1 LKISLLTRRFKC
13 GGSISNYCSETIKTI
28 NMPDDIMNFDLPVER
43 SSIIKVLGIG
53 GGGNNAV
60 NHMFTKGIRDVNFV
74 VCNTDHQALASSP
87 VPIKV
92 QIGEA
97 LTEGMGAGSQ
107 PEKGRKAAME
117 NLENVMDALGGNT
130 RMVFI
135 TTGMGGGTGTGAIPV
150 IAKACKEAGLLT
162 IAVVTIP
169 FKSEGKV
176 RIRYAIDGIT
186 ELKDHVDSL
195 LVINNEKLREIYGNQ
210 GVSTAFAKADDIL
223 TTAVKGIAEIITV
236 AGYINVD
243 FADVETV
250 MKNSGVAIMGMGT
263 ASGEN
268 RAIRAI
274 ENALASPLL
283 NSNDITGAKSILIN
297 ISSGLG
303 DLELTMDELGE
314 ITDYMYEVASDD
326 ALIIRG
332 LSQDDTLGENISV
345 IVIATG
351 FEANSIFH
359 PYKPKKPKH
368 IEVLDNKTVIPP
380 QLNPRATEETFTV
393 HEKKSRKSIISDFDE
408 KSQGEFD
415 FGNVPG
421 NNRRD
426 NEDEV
431 FEEEEDRPGA
441 TLRKVKQMQKIMKKE
456 GLSNKTIE
464 ENIETFE
471 DVPAYVRRNMLLTS
485 NDKISESKL
494 SKFTLTSDEE
504 EGPVLRENNAYLN
517 DNVD

>member
-1 LKISLLTRRFKC
+1 MS
-13 GGSISNYCSETIKTI
+13 
-28 NMPDDIMNFDLPVER
+28 DDIMNFDLPVER

-60 NHMFTKGIRDVNFV
+60 NHMFERGITDVNFV
-74 VCNTDHQALASSP
+74 VCNTDHQALTASP

-117 NLENVMDALGGNT
+117 NLDNVMDALGGNT
-130 RMVFI
+130 RMVFL

-150 IAKACKEAGLLT
+150 IARACKEAGLLT

-169 FKSEGKV
+169 FKSEGKI

-210 GVSTAFAKADDIL
+210 GVSTAFAKADDVL
-223 TTAVKGIAEIITV
+223 TIAVKGIAEIITV

-250 MKNSGVAIMGMGT
+250 MKNSGVAIMGMGS

-297 ISSGLG
+297 ISSGKG
-303 DLELTMDELGE
+303 DHELTMDELGE
-314 ITDYMYEVASDD
+314 ITDYMYEAASDD

-351 FEANSIFH
+351 FEANSIFQ
-359 PYKPKKPKH
+359 PYKSKKPKH
-368 IEVLDNKTVIPP
+368 VEMLENKAFIPP
-380 QLNPRATEETFTV
+380 QLNHKATGETFTV
-393 HEKKSRKSIISDFDE
+393 HEKRTKKSIISDFDE
-408 KSQGEFD
+408 ESQGEFD
-415 FGNVPG
+415 FGTGYRNT
-421 NNRRD
+421 RD
-426 NEDEV
+426 QEAEKFDDEN
-431 FEEEEDRPGA
+431 DKTGA

-471 DVPAYVRRNMLLTS
+471 DVPAYVRRNMLLRS
-485 NDKISESKL
+485 NEKIPDSKL
-494 SKFTLTSDEE
+494 SKFTLTSDDED
-504 EGPVLRENNAYLN
+504 GPVLRENNAYLN

>member
-1 LKISLLTRRFKC
+1 MS
-13 GGSISNYCSETIKTI
+13 
-28 NMPDDIMNFDLPVER
+28 DDIMNFDLPVER

-60 NHMFTKGIRDVNFV
+60 NHMFEKGIRDVNFV

-107 PEKGRKAAME
+107 PEKGKKAALE
-117 NLENVMDALGGNT
+117 NLENVMDALAGNT

-169 FKSEGKV
+169 FKSEGKI

-210 GVSTAFAKADDIL
+210 GVSTAFAKADDVL

-250 MKNSGVAIMGMGT
+250 MKNSGVAIMGMGM

-297 ISSGLG
+297 ISSGKG
-303 DLELTMDELGE
+303 DHELTMDELGE
-314 ITDYMYEVASDD
+314 ITDYMYDVASDD

-332 LSQDDTLGENISV
+332 LSQDDSLIENISV

-351 FEANSIFH
+351 FEANSIFQ
-359 PYKPKKPKH
+359 PYKSKTAKQV
-368 IEVLDNKTVIPP
+368 ITLSNKNVIPP
-380 QLNPRATEETFTV
+380 SINPQKNDETFTV
-393 HEKKSRKSIISDFDE
+393 HEKGKKSIITDFE
-408 KSQGEFD
+408 EESQGELD
-415 FGNVPG
+415 FGAGAAKKRSVEDG
-421 NNRRD
+421 NSEDD
-426 NEDEV
+426 NDKS
-431 FEEEEDRPGA
+431 GA
-441 TLRKVKQMQKIMKKE
+441 TLRKVKQMQKIMQKE

-471 DVPAYVRRNMLLTS
+471 DVPAYVRRNMLLGPP
-485 NDKISESKL
+485 DKKSESKL
-494 SKFTLTSDEE
+494 SRFTLTNDEE

>member
-1 LKISLLTRRFKC
+1 MS
-13 GGSISNYCSETIKTI
+13 
-28 NMPDDIMNFDLPVER
+28 DDIMNFDLPVER

-60 NHMFTKGIRDVNFV
+60 NHMFEKGIRDVNFI
-74 VCNTDHQALASSP
+74 VCNTDHQALAKSP

-92 QIGEA
+92 QIGES

-107 PEKGRKAAME
+107 PEKGKKAALE
-117 NLENVMDALGGNT
+117 NLDDVMEALGGNT

-150 IAKACKEAGLLT
+150 IAKACREAGLLT

-210 GVSTAFAKADDIL
+210 GVSSAFSMADDVL

-236 AGYINVD
+236 TGYINVD

-250 MKNSGVAIMGMGT
+250 MKDSGVAIMGMGM

-297 ISSGLG
+297 IASGKG
-303 DLELTMDELGE
+303 EHELTMDELGE
-314 ITDYMYEVASDD
+314 ITDYMYDAASDD

-332 LSQDDTLGENISV
+332 LSQDENLGENISV

-351 FEANSIFH
+351 FESNSIFQ
-359 PYKPKKPKH
+359 PYKPG
-368 IEVLDNKTVIPP
+368 
-380 QLNPRATEETFTV
+380 
-393 HEKKSRKSIISDFDE
+393 KKSRVELFPDNSIVPPKLITERAEGEMKVLDRKSKSIIVDFE
-408 KSQGEFD
+408 EESQGTID
-415 FGNVPG
+415 FGHMSQDG
-421 NNRRD
+421 ITSLRD
-426 NEDEV
+426 TSEGQEDEV
-431 FEEEEDRPGA
+431 QEKSEN
-441 TLRKVKQMQKIMKKE
+441 TLKKVKHMQKILKKE
-456 GLSNKTIE
+456 GLSNKTMK
-464 ENIETFE
+464 ENIDTFE
-471 DVPAYVRRNMLLTS
+471 DVPAYIRRNMLLNPS
-485 NDKISESKL
+485 DKNSDSKL
-494 SKFTLTSDEE
+494 SKFTLTNDDED
-504 EGPVLRENNAYLN
+504 GPVLRENNAYLN

>member
-1 LKISLLTRRFKC
+1 MIPVAINAFAVHNQLK
-13 GGSISNYCSETIKTI
+13 YKT
-28 NMPDDIMNFDLPVER
+28 MSDDIMNFDLPVER

-53 GGGNNAV
+53 GGGTNAV
-60 NHMFTKGIRDVNFV
+60 NHMFEKGIMDVNFV
-74 VCNTDHQALASSP
+74 VCNTDHQSLAKSP

-92 QIGEA
+92 QIGES
-97 LTEGMGAGSQ
+97 LTEGMGAGSL
-107 PEKGRKAAME
+107 PDKGKQAAQE
-117 NLENVMDALGGNT
+117 NLGDVMDALGGNT

-236 AGYINVD
+236 TGYINVD

-250 MKNSGVAIMGMGT
+250 MKDSGVALMGMGA

-297 ISSGLG
+297 ISSGTG
-303 DLELTMDELGE
+303 KHEITMDELGE
-314 ITDYMYEVASDD
+314 ITDFMYDAASED

-332 LSQDDTLGENISV
+332 LSQDENLGENISV

-351 FEANSIFH
+351 FEANSIFQ
-359 PYKPKKPKH
+359 PYKSKKSKKV
-368 IEVLDNKTVIPP
+368 ELLTNEEVIPP
-380 QLNPRATEETFTV
+380 HQIPEKNEETFTV
-393 HEKKSRKSIISDFDE
+393 HEKGKKSIISDFEEESQGVFDFNLENSEDLNDTGKRKKDNSEEAQE
-408 KSQGEFD
+408 KSE
-415 FGNVPG
+415 
-421 NNRRD
+421 
-426 NEDEV
+426 
-431 FEEEEDRPGA
+431 A
-441 TLRKVKQMQKIMKKE
+441 TLRKVKHMQNLLKK
-456 GLSNKTIE
+456 GGISNKTMK
-464 ENIETFE
+464 ENIDTFE
-471 DVPAYVRRNMLLTS
+471 DVPAYIRRNRSLES
-485 NDKISESKL
+485 PGNASDSKL
-494 SKFTLTSDEE
+494 SKFTLTSDENDE
-504 EGPVLRENNAYLN
+504 PVLRENNAYLN

>member
-1 LKISLLTRRFKC
+1 
-13 GGSISNYCSETIKTI
+13 
-28 NMPDDIMNFDLPVER
+28 MPDDIMNFDLPVER

-60 NHMFTKGIRDVNFV
+60 NHMFEKGIRDVNFI
-74 VCNTDHQALASSP
+74 VCNTDHQALSKSQVP
-87 VPIKV
+87 VKV
-92 QIGEA
+92 QIGES

-107 PEKGRKAAME
+107 PEKGKKAA
-117 NLENVMDALGGNT
+117 LENIEDVMDVLGGNT

-210 GVSTAFAKADDIL
+210 GVSSAFAKADDVL

-236 AGYINVD
+236 TGYINVD

-250 MKNSGVAIMGMGT
+250 MKDSGVAIMGMGT
-263 ASGEN
+263 AAGEN
-268 RAIRAI
+268 RAIKAI

-297 ISSGLG
+297 ISSGSG
-303 DLELTMDELGE
+303 EHEITMDELGE
-314 ITDYMYEVASDD
+314 ITDFMYDAASDD

-332 LSQDDTLGENISV
+332 LSKDENLNDEISV
-345 IVIATG
+345 TVIATG
-351 FEANSIFH
+351 FESNSIFQ
-359 PYKPKKPKH
+359 PYKPKKPSRV
-368 IEVLDNKTVIPP
+368 ELLTNKTAIPAGIIP
-380 QLNPRATEETFTV
+380 EKGDDVFSV
-393 HEKKSRKSIISDFDE
+393 HEKGKKSIITD
-408 KSQGEFD
+408 
-415 FGNVPG
+415 
-421 NNRRD
+421 
-426 NEDEV
+426 
-431 FEEEEDRPGA
+431 FEEESQGVIDFSLEHAHEMDEIRNRRTRETDEIIEKPEA
-441 TLRKVKQMQKIMKKE
+441 TLRKVKHMQNILKRE
-456 GLSNKTIE
+456 GLSNKTMK
-464 ENIETFE
+464 ENIDTFE
-471 DVPAYVRRNMLLTS
+471 DVPAYVRRNLSLGTP
-485 NDKISESKL
+485 ESG
-494 SKFTLTSDEE
+494 TE
-504 EGPVLRENNAYLN
+504 
-517 DNVD
+517 

>member
-1 LKISLLTRRFKC
+1 MS
-13 GGSISNYCSETIKTI
+13 
-28 NMPDDIMNFDLPVER
+28 DDIMNFDLPVER

-60 NHMFTKGIRDVNFV
+60 NHMFEKGIRDVNFI
-74 VCNTDHQALASSP
+74 VCNTDHQALGKSP

-107 PEKGRKAAME
+107 PEKGKKAALE
-117 NLENVMDALGGNT
+117 NLDDVMEALGGNT

-150 IAKACKEAGLLT
+150 IAKACREAGLLT

-210 GVSTAFAKADDIL
+210 GVSSAFSMADDVL

-236 AGYINVD
+236 TGYINVD

-250 MKNSGVAIMGMGT
+250 MKNSGVAIMGMGM

-297 ISSGLG
+297 ISSGRG
-303 DLELTMDELGE
+303 EHELTMDELGE
-314 ITDYMYEVASDD
+314 ITDYMYDAASDD

-332 LSQDDTLGENISV
+332 LSQDENLGENISV

-351 FEANSIFH
+351 FEANSIFQ
-359 PYKPKKPKH
+359 PYKPGKKSKVELFPDNNIVPQKV
-368 IEVLDNKTVIPP
+368 ITERAEGEIKVLD
-380 QLNPRATEETFTV
+380 
-393 HEKKSRKSIISDFDE
+393 KKRKSIISDFEEESQGTIDFGHMSQDGITSLRETAEGQEDEGQE
-408 KSQGEFD
+408 KS
-415 FGNVPG
+415 
-421 NNRRD
+421 D
-426 NEDEV
+426 N
-431 FEEEEDRPGA
+431 
-441 TLRKVKQMQKIMKKE
+441 TLKKVKHMQKILKKE
-456 GLSNKTIE
+456 GLSNKTMK
-464 ENIETFE
+464 ENIDTFE
-471 DVPAYVRRNMLLTS
+471 DVPAYIRRNMLLNPS
-485 NDKISESKL
+485 DKNSDSKL
-494 SKFTLTSDEE
+494 SKFTLTSDDED
-504 EGPVLRENNAYLN
+504 GPVLRENNAYLN